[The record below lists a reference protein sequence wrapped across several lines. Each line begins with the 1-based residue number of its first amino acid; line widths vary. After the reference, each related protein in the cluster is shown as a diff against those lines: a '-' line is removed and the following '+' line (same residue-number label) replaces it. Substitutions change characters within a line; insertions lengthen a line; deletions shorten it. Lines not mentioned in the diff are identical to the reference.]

1 MQETQKTWVQ
11 FLGQED
17 SLEKE
22 MAPHST
28 VLARENPWTEESGQL
43 SPWGHKESKRV
54 TEHDTLKRKIIWS
67 FQLCSQTQILWMS
80 ILN

>member
-43 SPWGHKESKRV
+43 SPWGLKES
-54 TEHDTLKRKIIWS
+54 DTIERLHFTSSLQRLKGPSK
-67 FQLCSQTQILWMS
+67 
-80 ILN
+80 